1 MNASMSTPTAEAMA
15 RLVDQRSSASARVE
29 EIEREARA
37 SASAAAE
44 AAAAVVEFER
54 RGGPAAE
61 RRKLED
67 QLSRA
72 KSRAAEP
79 WHERH
84 AGAEQRVRDVDEEL
98 RRYQAENLT
107 ELMEALEADGAIA
120 AADLTTH
127 AEGVVEA
134 FARREEIARQIA
146 VLAGSVGR
154 IFPGDVSGTNAQQLV
169 DAASALI
176 QAGGEIPP
184 TLQRDPRQPRHGQV
198 AAVEESAA

>member
-1 MNASMSTPTAEAMA
+1 MSTAPTAEAMA
-15 RLVDQRSSASARVE
+15 RLVDQRARASARVE
-29 EIEREARA
+29 AVGREARE
-37 SASAAAE
+37 AAAE
-44 AAAAVVEFER
+44 AAEASAQLAEFER
-54 RGGPAAE
+54 KGGPATQ

-67 QLSRA
+67 QLIRA

-84 AGAEQRVRDVDEEL
+84 AGAEQRVRDADQEL
-98 RRYQAENLT
+98 RQYQAEHLS
-107 ELMEALEADGAIA
+107 ELIEALEADGAIA

-134 FARREEIARQIA
+134 FARREEIARQIGLTA
-146 VLAGSVGR
+146 QAVGR
-154 IFPGDVSGTNAQQLV
+154 IHPGDVSATNAQQLV

-198 AAVEESAA
+198 AAVEESAT